1 MADEKR
7 TVYAVLADVQHRVT
21 CPKGRVNK
29 FGGYSYRSLE
39 DINAALKPLCQ
50 ELRCGY
56 FFKDEIV
63 PMSVEG
69 ESRWYLKATATFW
82 AEGADNVVSTSALA
96 REQESKK
103 GMDDA
108 QVTGLASS
116 YARKYAAC
124 ALFAIDSGEEVDAMD
139 NGSQRQ
145 KAQNARSGA
154 KNSKPTNTTTKRK
167 TARKEPPQPATQ
179 QQTDEILTLI
189 GQLAELK
196 GKTVDEVVSALNKSQ
211 HMASL
216 GVAPN
221 AVEYDQIQAATAIR
235 ILTAWVEKSK

>member
-1 MADEKR
+1 MLKVPVMGGKAGGMEQTKEADPR
-7 TVYAVLADVQHRVT
+7 SVYAVLAEVQHRVT
-21 CPKGRVNK
+21 CKKGRVNK

-56 FFKDEIV
+56 YFTDEIV

-82 AEGADNVVSTSALA
+82 AEDASQTVSTSAFA
-96 REQESKK
+96 REQDAKK

-139 NGSQRQ
+139 NGQKQRKHMQ
-145 KAQNARSGA
+145 VSA
-154 KNSKPTNTTTKRK
+154 KQDQS
-167 TARKEPPQPATQ
+167 E
-179 QQTDEILTLI
+179 ELLTLV
-189 GQLAELK
+189 GQFADMK
-196 GKTVDEVVSALNKSQ
+196 GKTADEVMRALNNSNTMKG
-211 HMASL
+211 L
-216 GVAPN
+216 GVASD
-221 AVEYDQIQAATAIR
+221 AVEYDVEQTSAAIELLKSW
-235 ILTAWVEKSK
+235 IVKSK

>member
-1 MADEKR
+1 MRRVPVMGGKAGEMEPTKEGSAR
-7 TVYAVLADVQHRVT
+7 SVYAVLSEVQHRVT
-21 CPKGRVNK
+21 CKKGRVNK

-56 FFKDEIV
+56 YFTDEIV

-82 AEGADNVVSTSALA
+82 ADGSCQTVSTSAFA
-96 REQESKK
+96 REQDSKK

-139 NGSQRQ
+139 NGQKQRKQRQ
-145 KAQNARSGA
+145 VTAE
-154 KNSKPTNTTTKRK
+154 SKQDQ
-167 TARKEPPQPATQ
+167 AE
-179 QQTDEILTLI
+179 ELLTLV
-189 GQLAELK
+189 GQFAEMK
-196 GKTVDEVVSALNKSQ
+196 GKTADEVISALSKSNT
-211 HMASL
+211 MKGL
-216 GVAPN
+216 GVAAD
-221 AVEYDQIQAATAIR
+221 AVEYDVEQTAAAIELLKSW
-235 ILTAWVEKSK
+235 IVKSK

>member
-1 MADEKR
+1 MESTNDGNTR
-7 TVYAVLADVQHRVT
+7 SVYSVLAEVQHRVT
-21 CPKGRVNK
+21 CKKGRVNK

-39 DINAALKPLCQ
+39 DINSSLKPLCQ

-56 FFKDEIV
+56 YFTDEIV

-82 AEGADNVVSTSALA
+82 AEDASQTVSTSAFA
-96 REQESKK
+96 REQDAKK

-139 NGSQRQ
+139 NGQ
-145 KAQNARSGA
+145 KQSARRHVTAEA
-154 KNSKPTNTTTKRK
+154 KHDQS
-167 TARKEPPQPATQ
+167 E
-179 QQTDEILTLI
+179 ELITLV
-189 GQLAELK
+189 GQFADMK
-196 GKTVDEVVSALNKSQ
+196 GKTADEVMRALNNSNTMK
-211 HMASL
+211 AL
-216 GVAPN
+216 GVAAD
-221 AVEYDQIQAATAIR
+221 AVEYDVEQTAAAIELLKSW
-235 ILTAWVEKSK
+235 IVKSK

>member
-1 MADEKR
+1 MKMPVMGGKAGEMEPTKEAEPR
-7 TVYAVLADVQHRVT
+7 SVYAVLAEVQHRVT
-21 CPKGRVNK
+21 CKKGRVNK

-56 FFKDEIV
+56 YFNDEIV

-82 AEGADNVVSTSALA
+82 AEGASQTVSTSAFA
-96 REQESKK
+96 REQDAKK

-139 NGSQRQ
+139 NGQKQRKQ
-145 KAQNARSGA
+145 RHVTSEA
-154 KNSKPTNTTTKRK
+154 KHDQ
-167 TARKEPPQPATQ
+167 AE
-179 QQTDEILTLI
+179 ELLTLV
-189 GQLAELK
+189 GQFADMK
-196 GKTVDEVVSALNKSQ
+196 GKTANEVMRALNKSNT
-211 HMASL
+211 MNGL
-216 GVAPN
+216 GVAAD
-221 AVEYDQIQAATAIR
+221 AVEYDVEQTSAAIELLKSW
-235 ILTAWVEKSK
+235 IKKSK

>member
-1 MADEKR
+1 M
-7 TVYAVLADVQHRVT
+7 
-21 CPKGRVNK
+21 NK

-56 FFKDEIV
+56 FFTDEIV

-82 AEGADNVVSTSALA
+82 AADASQTVSTSAFA
-96 REQESKK
+96 REQDSKK

-139 NGSQRQ
+139 NGQKQRNQRQ
-145 KAQNARSGA
+145 VTAEARQDQS
-154 KNSKPTNTTTKRK
+154 
-167 TARKEPPQPATQ
+167 E
-179 QQTDEILTLI
+179 DLLTLV
-189 GQLAELK
+189 GKFADMK
-196 GKTVDEVVSALNKSQ
+196 GKTADEVMRALSKSNT
-211 HMASL
+211 MKAL
-216 GVAPN
+216 GVAPD
-221 AVEYDQIQAATAIR
+221 AVEYDVEQTAAAIELLKSW
-235 ILTAWVEKSK
+235 IIKSK

>member
-1 MADEKR
+1 MEPTNDGNTR
-7 TVYAVLADVQHRVT
+7 SVYAVLAEVQHSVT
-21 CPKGRVNK
+21 CKKGRVNK

-56 FFKDEIV
+56 YFTDEIV
-63 PMSVEG
+63 PMSVDG

-82 AEGADNVVSTSALA
+82 AADASQTVSTSAFA
-96 REQESKK
+96 REQDSKK

-139 NGSQRQ
+139 NGQKQR
-145 KAQNARSGA
+145 ARSQVTSEA
-154 KNSKPTNTTTKRK
+154 KHDQ
-167 TARKEPPQPATQ
+167 AE
-179 QQTDEILTLI
+179 EFITLV
-189 GQLAELK
+189 GQFADMK
-196 GKTVDEVVSALNKSQ
+196 GKTADEVMRALSNSNTMK
-211 HMASL
+211 AL
-216 GVAPN
+216 GVAAD
-221 AVEYDQIQAATAIR
+221 AVEYDVEQTAAAIELLKSW
-235 ILTAWVEKSK
+235 IVKSK